1 MLSPLFDTHRPFSWV
16 DCTAKGSALQLPPGT
31 VINSN
36 GAGDS
41 FTSGLLVASM
51 LRHTGMTV
59 PIRNED
65 GNDELLPSKS
75 RSPPQKPRSPN
86 SASKKLTPYT
96 LYMRENYV
104 LLKKQ
109 CNDDKK
115 AIFSKC
121 HEMWENEHDEVKLMY
136 ERKALEENE
145 ADVSNNEM
153 SMRVMD
159 EMEALDSTQ
168 QLTSPSQDMDENPR
182 NMYMTN
188 RSLNLESAVLFSSLV
203 AAYHIDMSTRD
214 RKHIDMLQLLERAM
228 VFPTGLEEI

>member
-1 MLSPLFDTHRPFSWV
+1 M
-16 DCTAKGSALQLPPGT
+16 QLPPGT

-65 GNDELLPSKS
+65 GMDELLPAKS
-75 RSPPQKPRSPN
+75 RSPPQKARSPN
-86 SASKKLTPYT
+86 NTKKKLTPYT

-104 LLKKQ
+104 SLKKQ
-109 CNDDKK
+109 CHDDKK
-115 AIFSKC
+115 AIFTKC
-121 HEMWENEHDEVKLMY
+121 HEMWENENDEVKSMY

-159 EMEALDSTQ
+159 EMEALD
-168 QLTSPSQDMDENPR
+168 
-182 NMYMTN
+182 
-188 RSLNLESAVLFSSLV
+188 
-203 AAYHIDMSTRD
+203 
-214 RKHIDMLQLLERAM
+214 
-228 VFPTGLEEI
+228 

>member
-1 MLSPLFDTHRPFSWV
+1 M
-16 DCTAKGSALQLPPGT
+16 QLPPGT

-41 FTSGLLVASM
+41 FTSGLLVSSM

-65 GNDELLPSKS
+65 GKDEELPTKAP
-75 RSPPQKPRSPN
+75 SPPPKPITPPN
-86 SASKKLTPYT
+86 RKKLTPYT
-96 LYMRENYV
+96 VYMRENYV
-104 LLKKQ
+104 TLKQQ

-121 HEMWENEHDEVKLMY
+121 HEMWENESDEVKFMY

-145 ADVSNNEM
+145 ADAENEM
-153 SMRVMD
+153 SMKVMD
-159 EMEALDSTQ
+159 AMETLDSTQ
-168 QLTSPSQDMDENPR
+168 QLHSPSHDMDENPR
-182 NMYMTN
+182 NLYMTN
-188 RSLNLESAVLFSSLV
+188 RSLNLESAVLFASLV

-214 RKHIDMLQLLERAM
+214 RKHIDMLQLLERSM

>member
-1 MLSPLFDTHRPFSWV
+1 LH
-16 DCTAKGSALQLPPGT
+16 LPHGT
-31 VINSN
+31 IINSN

-41 FTSGLLVASM
+41 YTAGLLVASM

-65 GNDELLPSKS
+65 GNDEELPS
-75 RSPPQKPRSPN
+75 RVQSPPQKARSPPN
-86 SASKKLTPYT
+86 KKKLTPYT

-104 LLKKQ
+104 NLKQQ

-121 HEMWENEHDEVKLMY
+121 HEMWENETDEVKSMY
-136 ERKALEENE
+136 ERKAVEENE
-145 ADVSNNEM
+145 ADAENEI
-153 SMRVMD
+153 SIRVMD
-159 EMEALDSTQ
+159 DMETLDSTQ
-168 QLTSPSQDMDENPR
+168 QLHSPSHDMDENPR
-182 NMYMTN
+182 NLYMTN

-214 RKHIDMLQLLERAM
+214 RKHIDMLQLLERSM

>member
-1 MLSPLFDTHRPFSWV
+1 MILVFRPNSWV

-31 VINSN
+31 IINSN

-41 FTSGLLVASM
+41 FTAGLLVASM

-65 GNDELLPSKS
+65 GKDEELPS
-75 RSPPQKPRSPN
+75 RVQSPPQKRSPTN
-86 SASKKLTPYT
+86 KKKLTPYT

-104 LLKKQ
+104 SLRKQ
-109 CNDDKK
+109 CQDDKK

-121 HEMWENEHDEVKLMY
+121 HEMWENESEEVKSMY
-136 ERKALEENE
+136 ERKAVEENE
-145 ADVSNNEM
+145 ADATENEM
-153 SMRVMD
+153 SNRVMD
-159 EMEALDSTQ
+159 DMEALDSTQ
-168 QLTSPSQDMDENPR
+168 LLTSPSHDLDENPR
-182 NMYMTN
+182 NLYMTN
-188 RSLNLESAVLFSSLV
+188 RSLNLESAVLFASLV

-214 RKHIDMLQLLERAM
+214 RKHIDMLQLLERSM

>member
-1 MLSPLFDTHRPFSWV
+1 M
-16 DCTAKGSALQLPPGT
+16 QLPPGT
-31 VINSN
+31 IINSN

-65 GNDELLPSKS
+65 GKDEELPIKEQKPA
-75 RSPPQKPRSPN
+75 SPPNK
-86 SASKKLTPYT
+86 KKLTPYT

-104 LLKKQ
+104 SLKQQ

-121 HEMWENEHDEVKLMY
+121 HEMWENESEEVKSMY
-136 ERKALEENE
+136 ERKAVEENE
-145 ADVSNNEM
+145 ADAENEM

-159 EMEALDSTQ
+159 AMEALDSTQ
-168 QLTSPSQDMDENPR
+168 QLHSPSHDMDENPR
-182 NMYMTN
+182 NLYMTN
-188 RSLNLESAVLFSSLV
+188 RSLNLESAVLFASLV
-203 AAYHIDMSTRD
+203 AAYHIDMGTRD
-214 RKHIDMLQLLERAM
+214 RKHIDMLQLLERSM

>member
-1 MLSPLFDTHRPFSWV
+1 
-16 DCTAKGSALQLPPGT
+16 
-31 VINSN
+31 
-36 GAGDS
+36 
-41 FTSGLLVASM
+41 
-51 LRHTGMTV
+51 
-59 PIRNED
+59 
-65 GNDELLPSKS
+65 
-75 RSPPQKPRSPN
+75 
-86 SASKKLTPYT
+86 
-96 LYMRENYV
+96 
-104 LLKKQ
+104 
-109 CNDDKK
+109 
-115 AIFSKC
+115 
-121 HEMWENEHDEVKLMY
+121 MY

-168 QLTSPSQDMDENPR
+168 QLSSPSQEMENPR

>member
-1 MLSPLFDTHRPFSWV
+1 M
-16 DCTAKGSALQLPPGT
+16 PPGT
-31 VINSN
+31 IINSN

-41 FTSGLLVASM
+41 FTSGLLVAAM

-65 GNDELLPSKS
+65 GNDEIMPSKPQ
-75 RSPPQKPRSPN
+75 SPPQKPRSPTN
-86 SASKKLTPYT
+86 KKKLTPYT

-104 LLKKQ
+104 TLKQQ

-115 AIFSKC
+115 AIFSNC
-121 HEMWENEHDEVKLMY
+121 HEMWERESDDVKKMY

-145 ADVSNNEM
+145 ADSENEM
-153 SMRVMD
+153 SMRVID
-159 EMEALDSTQ
+159 DMEALDSTQ
-168 QLTSPSQDMDENPR
+168 QLSSPSHNSDENPR
-182 NMYMTN
+182 NLYMTN
-188 RSLNLESAVLFSSLV
+188 RSLNLESAILFASLV

-214 RKHIDMLQLLERAM
+214 RKHIDMLQLLERSM